1 MKRRLTVAAATA
13 AATFLVA
20 SCAGPLDPKTDDP
33 RTLVVHSR
41 LSPGTQ
47 GADVYA
53 SVVRQ
58 FERENPGVH
67 IKNLHNGDDIFNSFE
82 TSRLADKEADVLLV
96 NLYDKSFSWT
106 DLGAT
111 PPVNRYL
118 KDWGLA
124 GRVQPAALKAWTDD
138 KGRLRAF
145 PWMGFTWPVLV
156 NTELLRKAGVS
167 RPPRTMDDLMDTVR
181 ALRAKKIPPMSIGG
195 NDWSGQ
201 KFLMQVMQGY
211 LRPDAARRVF
221 SKGGYCAEPQAMK
234 GLELFARLRDAGLFV
249 KGAQGLGADQMNADY
264 FEQRAAMM
272 PAISSTIAAVPPAVT
287 EHTEVTGFP
296 APADGTY
303 DKPTLYNGMTSTGIW
318 VTPNGTQKLAL
329 SEKFVQFLYRKDI
342 VQKFIDRSGYVMN
355 MRGQRPSSRLP
366 LVGRSVD
373 VSHSDD
379 VSEVVMPDNYVPAA
393 VSTPLNRATS
403 IAYTPGT
410 GADAMCKA
418 LDTAYRS

>member
-20 SCAGPLDPKTDDP
+20 SCAGPLDPRTDDP

-118 KDWGLA
+118 KDWGLT

-138 KGRLRAF
+138 KGGSGPF
-145 PWMGFTWPVLV
+145 PGWASPGP
-156 NTELLRKAGVS
+156 S
-167 RPPRTMDDLMDTVR
+167 
-181 ALRAKKIPPMSIGG
+181 
-195 NDWSGQ
+195 WSTPSCCAR
-201 KFLMQVMQGY
+201 QGS
-211 LRPDAARRVF
+211 AAR
-221 SKGGYCAEPQAMK
+221 
-234 GLELFARLRDAGLFV
+234 
-249 KGAQGLGADQMNADY
+249 
-264 FEQRAAMM
+264 
-272 PAISSTIAAVPPAVT
+272 
-287 EHTEVTGFP
+287 H
-296 APADGTY
+296 APW
-303 DKPTLYNGMTSTGIW
+303 TS
-318 VTPNGTQKLAL
+318 
-329 SEKFVQFLYRKDI
+329 
-342 VQKFIDRSGYVMN
+342 
-355 MRGQRPSSRLP
+355 
-366 LVGRSVD
+366 
-373 VSHSDD
+373 
-379 VSEVVMPDNYVPAA
+379 
-393 VSTPLNRATS
+393 
-403 IAYTPGT
+403 
-410 GADAMCKA
+410 
-418 LDTAYRS
+418 